1 MQPVQFLLKSIVSH
15 LFPTFIKSI
24 IVYPL
29 INSHK
34 PSKVLL
40 EFIFEI
46 KNLQILVFSQ
56 ALACSIPCKIPS
68 VIQSVLISQNK
79 RLPSLTFRD
88 WLLAGAEPHSRKF
101 RCLLSCSTL
110 IPFTLDCP
118 HTLQKTQ

>member
-68 VIQSVLISQNK
+68 VIQSVLLSVKISGS
-79 RLPSLTFRD
+79 P
-88 WLLAGAEPHSRKF
+88 A
-101 RCLLSCSTL
+101 
-110 IPFTLDCP
+110 
-118 HTLQKTQ
+118 